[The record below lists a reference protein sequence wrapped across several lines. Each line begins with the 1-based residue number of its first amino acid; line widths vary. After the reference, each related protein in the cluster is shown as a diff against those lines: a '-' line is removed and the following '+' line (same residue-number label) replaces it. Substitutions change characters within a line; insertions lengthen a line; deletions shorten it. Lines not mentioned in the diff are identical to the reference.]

1 MKLLYAWLPSPV
13 TSSLVALLW
22 LLLQDD
28 WSISTFIVALLL
40 AIFIPKLT
48 ASFRPDQLRI
58 KRLRLVPVFFAR
70 LLQDIILANL
80 QVVPQ
85 VLGKPERLKPA
96 FIWVEVPYSH
106 PVVITM
112 LAAAISLTPGTVS
125 ADIRFQKPD
134 ELGPSPDT
142 KAWLL
147 LHVLHL
153 TDETSLIEQLQQRYV
168 RLLQEAFQC

>member
-1 MKLLYAWLPSPV
+1 MNIWYAWLPSPV

-28 WSISTFIVALLL
+28 WSVATFVVAFIL
-40 AIFIPKLT
+40 AILIPKWT
-48 ASFRPDQLRI
+48 SGFRPDQLRI
-58 KRLRLVPVFFAR
+58 RRLRLVPVFFAR

-85 VLGKPERLKPA
+85 VLGKPEHLKPA
-96 FIWVEVPYSH
+96 FIWVPVPYRH
-106 PVVITM
+106 PIILTM

-134 ELGPSPDT
+134 DVAPSPDAQ
-142 KAWLL
+142 AWVL
-147 LHVLHL
+147 LHILHL
-153 TDETSLIEQLQQRYV
+153 DDESRLIAELQQRYV